1 MNYGRSV
8 VKTMERF
15 SLDFLSEFGCRQFTQ
30 DGAWLGG
37 LLVSMIEVSKIANSK
52 RRIAP
57 EYLFKDE
64 RISVKRVMNVIGFY
78 LEGFFLLCLAFLA
91 SPVSAAQWAS
101 QSDGPRQVQQEGE
114 QHPKDANGQR
124 EDKKVL
130 TMRINLYGRVV
141 PAACRIRERVAERQ
155 SLLVPFIYGQKQL
168 YQRIDNYLIEFSG
181 CQIKEHGVR
190 TVDVELVNQWDPER
204 PLWRLEP
211 DFRLIACKGSAVDKL
226 TVNIAADVSTQ
237 ATLELEQLD
246 RQSNLYWLRVFYPEG
261 FTQPSEQGY
270 DSVNVELS
278 YR

>member
-1 MNYGRSV
+1 MREHFI
-8 VKTMERF
+8 KKMQQLF
-15 SLDFLSEFGCRQFTQ
+15 FF
-30 DGAWLGG
+30 G
-37 LLVSMIEVSKIANSK
+37 LLCV
-52 RRIAP
+52 
-57 EYLFKDE
+57 L
-64 RISVKRVMNVIGFY
+64 SVQFGWVH
-78 LEGFFLLCLAFLA
+78 
-91 SPVSAAQWAS
+91 AAQWSSRMPEHAG
-101 QSDGPRQVQQEGE
+101 QETPVPEPKTNGTKQQGLE
-114 QHPKDANGQR
+114 
-124 EDKKVL
+124 KKQIL
-130 TMRINLYGRVV
+130 RINLYGRVV

-155 SLLVPFIYGQKQL
+155 SLLVPFIYGQKRL

-190 TVDVELVNQWDPER
+190 TVDVELVNQWDPEQ